1 MDDKVACK
9 QQSSD
14 KIVETPQ
21 MKAIREK
28 MLQKLTA
35 RDKSSVSPSKTSVK
49 STENR
54 TIFSLKRTSK
64 VAKNDESISL
74 DKNDNEITP
83 KISVFTTFTP
93 QMSVLYGK
101 IQQRNLNKSNP
112 DKKLK
117 INAKNKQ
124 QNLNITSQV
133 LMKTQENQR
142 KNTRQEIVNQKNN
155 VERYQNNK
163 TQNAQKSHSQNISSN

>member
-1 MDDKVACK
+1 MDDKVARK

-35 RDKSSVSPSKTSVK
+35 RDKSSVSSKTSVK

-54 TIFSLKRTSK
+54 TVFSLKRTSK
-64 VAKNDESISL
+64 MAKNDESISL

-93 QMSVLYGK
+93 QMSVLYEK
-101 IQQRNLNKSNP
+101 IQQRNLNKSSP

-117 INAKNKQ
+117 MNAKNKQ

-163 TQNAQKSHSQNISSN
+163 TQNTQKSHSQNISSN